1 MPHITGE
8 KGGLDVR
15 TLALLTRSE
24 RERFLDLAER
34 VSFLTL
40 PTLDPK
46 SHENRQSS
54 TKRDRDVLQ
63 RIPANSFGSPAV
75 KGLSASLS
83 TVLNPSGVRF
93 FKLDTDPAITLNES
107 QQLVF
112 DEFFRKEEARI
123 VEFLTRHN
131 FTAFSNTAIERVLI
145 EGTNGVRVDPE
156 EGFMLFK
163 LNQLTV
169 DRTGEKV
176 NWIVFEKLLTKEGPD
191 DLSSSQVFSEFW
203 YVNKRTGEIWKQ
215 LQNEDE
221 PTLVKGV
228 KFDEE
233 TGELVEMNE
242 DHHRYWFIIG
252 TEIPQFHNF
261 GVAFYMNHLSLLD
274 DIEDSARALKN
285 AKKVAGQFFYTM
297 DPTEVGEI
305 TPARFAR
312 IRNHEV
318 VPMSHNKVKPWTTG
332 AKIQDWE
339 WLDRKYNQDGQR
351 LLNLSAVGIFARQ
364 RSVKTATEVR
374 AIRAEL
380 ETLIGSTASIL
391 AQTFHFQVVEAVIE
405 ALGIRERLRNDP
417 ALVDLELNDE
427 TIEKLVRGLVVTGS
441 PEVARE
447 RELEKLQDATEHALA
462 LFGDRAAAQIN
473 VREYMATIYDSLGV
487 NTDKVM
493 VSDEVIAEQAQ
504 REKELQEREAAAT
517 LPSANGQ
524 LNQSPQQLAE
534 LRAGGVA

>member
-8 KGGLDVR
+8 KGGLDLR
-15 TLALLTRSE
+15 TLALLTKSE

-63 RIPANSFGSPAV
+63 RVPANSFGSPAV
-75 KGLSASLS
+75 KGLSATLS
-83 TVLNPSGVRF
+83 TVLNPSGVKF
-93 FKLDTDPAITLNES
+93 FKLDTDPQVALNEA
-107 QQLVF
+107 QQAVF
-112 DEFFRKEEARI
+112 DTFFRKQEKRI
-123 VEFLTRHN
+123 VEYLTRFN
-131 FTAFSNTAIERVLI
+131 FTSFSNIAIERVLV
-145 EGTNGVRVDPE
+145 EGTCGVRVDPE
-156 EGFMLFK
+156 DGFMLFK

-176 NWIVFEKLLTKEGPD
+176 NWLIFEKLLTRESPTDGG
-191 DLSSSQVFSEFW
+191 SSQVLSEFW
-203 YVNKRTGEIWKQ
+203 YINKRSGEIWKQ
-215 LQNEDE
+215 QADQDE

-233 TGELVEMNE
+233 TNELIEMDE
-242 DHHRYWFIIG
+242 SHEKYWFVIG
-252 TEIPQFHNF
+252 SEIPQFHNF

-274 DIEDSARALKN
+274 DLESSALSLKN
-285 AKKVAGQFFYTM
+285 AKRVAGQFFYTL

-364 RSVKTATEVR
+364 RQVKTATEVR

-380 ETLIGSTASIL
+380 ETLIGSTANIL
-391 AQTFHFQVVEAVIE
+391 AQTFHFQLIEAVIQ
-405 ALGIRERLRNDP
+405 ALDIKEQLRNDP
-417 ALVDLELNDE
+417 QLIDLELTDE
-427 TIEKLVRGLVVTGS
+427 QVDKLVRGLVVTGS

-447 RELEKLQDATEHALA
+447 RELEKLQDAMEHNLA
-462 LFGDRAAAQIN
+462 LFGDRFARIVN
-473 VREYMATIYDSLGV
+473 VPGYSETVFDSLGV
-487 NTDKVM
+487 NTDRILLSEEALAK
-493 VSDEVIAEQAQ
+493 IAEQ
-504 REKELQEREAAAT
+504 ERAAIEEQQS
-517 LPSANGQ
+517 LPSSNGQ
-524 LNQSPQQLAE
+524 LNQSPQQLSE

>member
-1 MPHITGE
+1 
-8 KGGLDVR
+8 
-15 TLALLTRSE
+15 
-24 RERFLDLAER
+24 LDLAER

-83 TVLNPSGVRF
+83 TVLNPGGVKF
-93 FKLDTDPAITLNES
+93 FKLDTDPSVRLNEA

-112 DEFFRKEEARI
+112 DGFFRKWEDQI
-123 VEFLTRHN
+123 VDFLVRHN
-131 FTAFSNTAIERVLI
+131 FVAFSNVAIERVLV
-145 EGTNGVRVDPE
+145 EGTNGVRVDPD

-191 DLSSSQVFSEFW
+191 ELSSSQVFSEFW
-203 YVNKRTGEIWKQ
+203 YVNKRSGEIWKQ
-215 LQNEDE
+215 LQNQDE
-221 PTLVKGV
+221 PTLVKGF

-233 TGELVEMNE
+233 SGELIEMND
-242 DHHRYWFIIG
+242 DHEKYWFIIG

-274 DIEDSARALKN
+274 DIEGSALSLKN
-285 AKKVAGQFFYTM
+285 AKRVAGQFFYTM
-297 DPTEVGEI
+297 DPTEVVEI
-305 TPARFAR
+305 TPSRFAP

-332 AKIQDWE
+332 AKITDWE

-391 AQTFHFQVVEAVIE
+391 AQTFHVQVVGAVIE
-405 ALGIRERLRNDP
+405 ALGIKEQLRNDP
-417 ALVDLELNDE
+417 ALADLELTDE
-427 TIEKLVRGLVVTGS
+427 QVDKLVRGLVVTGS

-493 VSDEVIAEQAQ
+493 ISDEAVQEQAE
-504 REKELQEREAAAT
+504 REKQLLEQQEAAT